1 MQEGREVSFQTGK
14 VNYNGQSGILCKF
27 VTVTQGD
34 KKDFYYILN
43 DRKLDN
49 GCYIVSTDLKE
60 AIDPTV
66 PRTHIGLIDKDA
78 NIIIPCENK
87 TIKQVEGDY
96 LLVERSI
103 PQSQSVKEAIA
114 SRNDPAAATRMV
126 SAIASIKDKLNEAM
140 NHSGKFV
147 MNDLLSEG
155 TICTLDGKNLLNNQY
170 FSFIGITND
179 SFCCSTNVPS
189 DAVVKV
195 ARNGAF
201 LGDAVSEDVQN
212 ASIVPPLVQP
222 DVVAAKEEVR
232 EEVVP
237 TVESPKPTVDAAPLD
252 VSAVSVPKETIDSA
266 LNSDTV
272 TTETKDT
279 DNLEA
284 EEETTQQVVPVEE
297 KQESV
302 VPEAVVPTVDS
313 SENVAAST
321 EAIPTVN
328 LEPVSA
334 SAPASNT
341 EEAVEDTSKVEETSP
356 VESSSSESPV
366 TDSQSPEEMDDIV
379 HRVGQLVQDNV
390 QLKAENEKL
399 TAENEKLTAQIQES
413 IAKLNSLSQDEE
425 KIRGLE
431 EKNRRLE
438 KENQA
443 HIETEER
450 YSTWFQQLNQ
460 ALNVDTSKGAD
471 IIDFDSRSN
480 EDVAVRRKA
489 A

>member
-49 GCYIVSTDLKE
+49 GYYIVSTDLKE

-87 TIKQVEGDY
+87 TIKPVEGDY

-126 SAIASIKDKLNEAM
+126 SANASIKDKLNEAM

-212 ASIVPPLVQP
+212 AAIVPPLVQP

-252 VSAVSVPKETIDSA
+252 VSAVSVPKSTIDSA
-266 LNSDTV
+266 LNSDTAI
-272 TTETKDT
+272 TETKDT
-279 DNLEA
+279 DSVEV

-328 LEPVSA
+328 LEPA
-334 SAPASNT
+334 S
-341 EEAVEDTSKVEETSP
+341 SKVEETSP
-356 VESSSSESPV
+356 AESSSSEKLV

-390 QLKAENEKL
+390 QLTAENEKLTAENEKL

-438 KENQA
+438 KENR
-443 HIETEER
+443 R
-450 YSTWFQQLNQ
+450 YSTLFQQVEQ
-460 ALNVDTSKGAD
+460 VLNVDSSKGAD
-471 IIDFDSRSN
+471 IIDFNSRSN
-480 EDVAVRRKA
+480 EDAVVYRKA

>member
-49 GCYIVSTDLKE
+49 GYYIVSTDLKE

-87 TIKQVEGDY
+87 TIKPVEGDY

-126 SAIASIKDKLNEAM
+126 SANASIKDKLNEAM

-179 SFCCSTNVPS
+179 SFCCSTNNPD

-195 ARNGAF
+195 PRNGAF
-201 LGDAVSEDVQN
+201 LGDE
-212 ASIVPPLVQP
+212 
-222 DVVAAKEEVR
+222 AKEEVQAASLVPPLIQPEMPVAKEEAH

-237 TVESPKPTVDAAPLD
+237 TVASQKPVVETAPLD
-252 VSAVSVPKETIDSA
+252 VSAVPVPKETIDSA
-266 LNSDTV
+266 LNSDAV
-272 TTETKDT
+272 TDENVAVDQGQ
-279 DNLEA
+279 
-284 EEETTQQVVPVEE
+284 EEEKVNS
-297 KQESV
+297 SV
-302 VPEAVVPTVDS
+302 VSEAVDSTANS
-313 SENVAAST
+313 SENVDTPT
-321 EAIPTVN
+321 EMIPTVN
-328 LEPVSA
+328 LEASTPSIPVESK
-334 SAPASNT
+334 
-341 EEAVEDTSKVEETSP
+341 EEVVEDISKVEETSP
-356 VESSSSESPV
+356 TVPSNSENPV
-366 TDSQSPEEMDDIV
+366 TDSQSLEEMNDIV
-379 HRVGQLVQDNV
+379 YRVGQAVQENV
-390 QLKAENEKL
+390 QLKAKIEKL
-399 TAENEKLTAQIQES
+399 EARIKKLEEEKQES
-413 IAKLNSLSQDEE
+413 IAKIDSLSQAE
-425 KIRGLE
+425 KKIKKLE
-431 EKNRRLE
+431 E
-438 KENQA
+438 ENQA
-443 HIETEER
+443 HIETEGQLR
-450 YSTWFQQLNQ
+450 DQLSTFCQRVEQV
-460 ALNVDTSKGAD
+460 LNVVSSED
-471 IIDFDSRSN
+471 IDFSARSS
-480 EDVAVRRKA
+480 EDAVVYRKA